1 MTVDTLDHRS
11 TLLVVEGYDDL
22 REALVALLVLE
33 GYTVLSVATAMQ
45 ALDVLTKLPRRPA
58 LVLLSLMLRNPEDQ
72 AFLTRLRTLEAGPR
86 LPVLALTADPDLQA
100 PLPGTVGLLG
110 KPVRTEVLLA
120 AVDRYRARH

>member
-1 MTVDTLDHRS
+1 MVDALDTRS
-11 TLLVVEGYDDL
+11 TVLVVESYDDL

-33 GYTVLSVATAMQ
+33 GYTVLSVATAPQ
-45 ALDVLTKLPRRPA
+45 ALDVLSRLPRSPS

-72 AFLTRLRTLEAGPR
+72 RFLTRLCGLDQASR

-100 PLPGTVGLLG
+100 APAGTVGLLG

-120 AVDRYRARH
+120 AVDRYRSRP

>member
-1 MTVDTLDHRS
+1 MVVALDKPSTV
-11 TLLVVEGYDDL
+11 LVVESYDDL

-33 GYTVLSVATAMQ
+33 GYTVLSVATATQ
-45 ALDVLTKLPRRPA
+45 AFEVLSQHPDMPS

-72 AFLTRLRTLEAGPR
+72 RFLVRLRNLDLTSR

-100 PLPGTVGLLG
+100 APSGTVGLLG

-120 AVDRYRARH
+120 AVDRYRTRH

>member
-1 MTVDTLDHRS
+1 M
-11 TLLVVEGYDDL
+11 LVVEGYDDL

-45 ALDVLTKLPRRPA
+45 ALEVLTRLPRRPC

-72 AFLTRLRTLEAGPR
+72 AFLSRLRALEPAPR
-86 LPVLALTADPDLQA
+86 PPVLALTADPDLQA

-120 AVDRYRARH
+120 AVERYRARP

>member
-1 MTVDTLDHRS
+1 MDALDHRS

-45 ALDVLTKLPRRPA
+45 ALDVLTRLPRRPA

-72 AFLTRLRTLEAGPR
+72 AFLSRLKGLESGPR

>member
-1 MTVDTLDHRS
+1 MTVDALDTPS
-11 TLLVVEGYDDL
+11 TVLVVEGYDDL

-45 ALDVLTKLPRRPA
+45 ALEVLTRLPRRPC

-72 AFLTRLRTLEAGPR
+72 AFLSRLRALEPAPR
-86 LPVLALTADPDLQA
+86 PPVLALTADPDLQA

-120 AVDRYRARH
+120 AVERYRARP

>member
-1 MTVDTLDHRS
+1 MVVDLDKPSTV
-11 TLLVVEGYDDL
+11 LVVESYDDL

-33 GYTVLSVATAMQ
+33 GYTVLSVATATQ
-45 ALDVLTKLPRRPA
+45 AFEVLSRHPDIPS

-72 AFLTRLRTLEAGPR
+72 RFLARLRNLGLTSR

-100 PLPGTVGLLG
+100 APPGTVGLLG

-120 AVDRYRARH
+120 AVDRYRTRH

>member
-1 MTVDTLDHRS
+1 M
-11 TLLVVEGYDDL
+11 LVVESYDDL

-33 GYTVLSVATAMQ
+33 GYTVLSVATAPQ
-45 ALDVLTKLPRRPA
+45 ALDVLSRLPRSPS

-72 AFLTRLRTLEAGPR
+72 RFLTRLCGLDQASR

-100 PLPGTVGLLG
+100 APAGTVGLLG

-120 AVDRYRARH
+120 AVDRYRSRP

>member
-1 MTVDTLDHRS
+1 MDTLDHRS

-45 ALDVLTKLPRRPA
+45 ALDVLTRLPRRPA

-72 AFLTRLRTLEAGPR
+72 AFLSRLRGLESGPR
-86 LPVLALTADPDLQA
+86 LPVLALTTDPDLQA

>member
-1 MTVDTLDHRS
+1 MVDALDTPSTV
-11 TLLVVEGYDDL
+11 LVVEGYDDL

-33 GYTVLSVATAMQ
+33 GYTVLSVATATQ
-45 ALDVLTKLPRRPA
+45 ALDVLSRLPRSPS

-72 AFLTRLRTLEAGPR
+72 RFLTRLRSRDLTSR

-100 PLPGTVGLLG
+100 APDGTVGLLG

-120 AVDRYRARH
+120 AVDRYRSRP